1 MTPTRIARDVST
13 VAVAGI
19 AAWSSWSHMV
29 AVALSFGERPEVA
42 YVLPLS
48 VDGMLVVA
56 SAAMVEDKRAGRT
69 VRWSA
74 RTAFA
79 VGVAAS
85 VAANIAAAEPSLGA
99 RIVAAW
105 PAVALLLVVEMLTR
119 AQPASGNDHRTS
131 EPTPPLTSDAAPP
144 SPGPH
149 PSDVVTEASQAK
161 PAGAADGPA
170 TSQVPP
176 PLRRTGRRK
185 RMTGRTERTAD
196 VVARLRAERPQ
207 ASLAELA
214 LAAGVSE
221 RHVRRLTAVKPEDV
235 GQPAADDS

>member
-1 MTPTRIARDVST
+1 
-13 VAVAGI
+13 
-19 AAWSSWSHMV
+19 MV
-29 AVALSFGERPEVA
+29 AVALRFGERPEVA

-56 SAAMVEDKRAGRT
+56 SAAMVEDKRAGRR

-119 AQPASGNDHRTS
+119 AQPASGNDFRASRTAQ
-131 EPTPPLTSDAAPP
+131 PPVSDAASALPLVSLP
-144 SPGPH
+144 LE
-149 PSDVVTEASQAK
+149 VVTEMKEAQL
-161 PAGAADGPA
+161 AGAADGPA
-170 TSQVPP
+170 TNRVSA
-176 PLRRTGRRK
+176 PLRRQTSRRK
-185 RMTGRTERTAD
+185 RVTGRAERTAD

-207 ASLAELA
+207 ASPAELA

-221 RHVRRLTAVKPEDV
+221 RHVRRLVAEKPSPNAI
-235 GQPAADDS
+235 GG